1 MSIFGISGFFSHS
14 GMPFL
19 KPRGH
24 KCLFVGRVAM
34 FVLREGLHGL
44 FCTGTLCK
52 LHTTQVS
59 LNKMF
64 CSRSL
69 ISKESE
75 WINIAAEGYISRRD
89 HRLDPERVTLWAVCV
104 GRFSTWL
111 KKSCWD
117 SLPCY
122 FSFHF
127 LEERPGVQPE
137 REKSQSCSFGARKFW
152 HEN

>member
-44 FCTGTLCK
+44 FSSRTLRK

-59 LNKMF
+59 LKKMF
-64 CSRSL
+64 CSSSL
-69 ISKESE
+69 SFNESE
-75 WINIAAEGYISRRD
+75 
-89 HRLDPERVTLWAVCV
+89 
-104 GRFSTWL
+104 
-111 KKSCWD
+111 
-117 SLPCY
+117 
-122 FSFHF
+122 
-127 LEERPGVQPE
+127 
-137 REKSQSCSFGARKFW
+137 
-152 HEN
+152 